1 MANNYN
7 YLLKYIIIGE
17 SSVGKSN
24 LLMKF
29 ANNKF
34 TEDYQATIGVEFGAK
49 NITIDD
55 QIFRIQ
61 LWDTAGQENFRSIT
75 RAYYKNSVCAMLVY
89 DITNRSSFENLQ
101 DWLKDIISQSP
112 KTVLIILLGNKIDL
126 KEKREVEYEEG
137 EQFAQKNGL
146 IFMETSAKTGEG
158 VEEIFKKSVQEIKTK
173 ISENVYDLTSES
185 CGIKKGKTNNISL
198 NKNNKQNTKK
208 KGCC

>member
-173 ISENVYDLTSES
+173 ISENVYDLTFEG

-198 NKNNKQNTKK
+198 NKNNK
-208 KGCC
+208 

>member
-17 SSVGKSN
+17 PSVGKSN

-61 LWDTAGQENFRSIT
+61 IWDTAGKENFRSIT

>member
-17 SSVGKSN
+17 PSVGKSN

-61 LWDTAGQENFRSIT
+61 LWYTAGQENFRSIT